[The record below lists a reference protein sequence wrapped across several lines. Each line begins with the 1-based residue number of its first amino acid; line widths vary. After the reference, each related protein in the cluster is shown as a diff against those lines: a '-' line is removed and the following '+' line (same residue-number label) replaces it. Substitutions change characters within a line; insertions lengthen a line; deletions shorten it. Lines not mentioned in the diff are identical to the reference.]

1 MTDKTLLILAAGIGR
16 RYGGLKQ
23 MDPMGPSGEFIIDY
37 SIHDAIHHAGFNRII
52 FLISRDIED
61 DFKAMIGNR
70 IEKKIKVEYVYQ
82 DDAASFSSET
92 GNFTA
97 ELPANRA
104 KPWGT
109 GHAILACADIINE
122 PFAVINSD
130 DFYGRESF
138 QFLSSFLEQSGDKP
152 NVLCMVGFILKNTL
166 SEYGSVARGICA
178 LNADNTLKHVV
189 ETVNIRK
196 DKDAIL
202 FGLDGYHNKKAR
214 LNGEEIVSMNMWGLK
229 PSLFKY
235 LADEFRVFI
244 DKYHN
249 CPNAEFYIPSVID
262 KWVLQE
268 KGVVNVLKTRSS
280 WFGITYAE
288 DRIGAIRNI
297 KELIDTGIY
306 PDNLV
311 SR

>member
-70 IEKKIKVEYVYQ
+70 IEKKVKVEYVYQ

-138 QFLSSFLEQSGDKP
+138 QFLSGFLEQSGDKP
-152 NVLCMVGFILKNTL
+152 NVLCMVGFILDRK
-166 SEYGSVARGICA
+166 SV
-178 LNADNTLKHVV
+178 V
-189 ETVNIRK
+189 
-196 DKDAIL
+196 
-202 FGLDGYHNKKAR
+202 
-214 LNGEEIVSMNMWGLK
+214 
-229 PSLFKY
+229 
-235 LADEFRVFI
+235 
-244 DKYHN
+244 
-249 CPNAEFYIPSVID
+249 
-262 KWVLQE
+262 
-268 KGVVNVLKTRSS
+268 
-280 WFGITYAE
+280 
-288 DRIGAIRNI
+288 
-297 KELIDTGIY
+297 
-306 PDNLV
+306 
-311 SR
+311 